1 MRDYF
6 KENAEYE
13 QLKKESEFIEREN
26 DINELTLE
34 VSEILDD
41 IDLFELL
48 YEFDYIDLEQRNKLN
63 ELMAYK
69 IILKEKTRWLKKNY

>member
-6 KENAEYE
+6 KENTEYE

-26 DINELTLE
+26 DINELSLE

-69 IILKEKTRWLKKNY
+69 IFLKEKTRWLKKNY

>member
-6 KENAEYE
+6 KENTEYE

-26 DINELTLE
+26 DINELRLE

-69 IILKEKTRWLKKNY
+69 IILKEKTR

>member
-1 MRDYF
+1 M
-6 KENAEYE
+6 EYE
-13 QLKKESEFIEREN
+13 QLKKESECIEREN
-26 DINELTLE
+26 NINELRLE

-69 IILKEKTRWLKKNY
+69 IILKEKTR

>member
-6 KENAEYE
+6 KENTEYE
-13 QLKKESEFIEREN
+13 QLKKESELIEREN
-26 DINELTLE
+26 DINELSLE

-69 IILKEKTRWLKKNY
+69 IILKEKTR